1 MWLALS
7 PRREVPVAGFPIRT
21 GQGEPSQLLAFSL
34 RGLSFSGDFDE
45 LQTKQIRIRGLWLFY
60 DLGSEAWPGTFTL
73 RVDSRVDAPKRTL
86 ALRKV
91 TALKVEAVSGYRGK
105 GLSNFSLTL
114 SQNDWFREDNDSNGK
129 EKLLFRVRTELHNA
143 AK

>member
-1 MWLALS
+1 M
-7 PRREVPVAGFPIRT
+7 
-21 GQGEPSQLLAFSL
+21 L
-34 RGLSFSGDFDE
+34 RGSPFAPGKVSHLSFSPSPCAGYRSLE
-45 LQTKQIRIRGLWLFY
+45 TLTSSKQNKFESVGSWLFH

-73 RVDSRVDAPKRTL
+73 RVDYRVDAPKRTL
-86 ALRKV
+86 TLRKV
-91 TALKVEAVSGYRGK
+91 TALKVEAVSGYRRK

-129 EKLLFRVRTELHNA
+129 EKLLFRVRTELHNS